1 MNIAY
6 LVGNGFDLNLA
17 LKTSYDDF
25 YHYFIDNCT
34 SQEECVL
41 NLKQEINAY
50 VKTVSK
56 SSFINWADFETGFGK
71 YTRNISSFSD
81 LVLIYK
87 DIIISLHNYIKHQES
102 LLGVKNEG
110 KLKKDLIFPFYY
122 LREVDKLNAQTF
134 ISRFN
139 KDDYKVNIITFNY
152 TNSIEKILGIKKANH
167 LKIGYNHRGKPCW
180 LNSILHI
187 HGNIDDNILFGVN
200 DVSQL
205 ENDNFINN
213 HYALDLLIK
222 PMSNKVIGSRIDE
235 ECIKIIEISNLVCL
249 FGLSLGDSDKSWWN
263 LIGEQLLRTD
273 FRLIYF
279 VKDEDLSI
287 KQFIGKKIDYYKN
300 FLLAKTTLSN
310 KEKEEA
316 KEKIYIAY
324 NTDMFKL

>member
-1 MNIAY
+1 MEIAY
-6 LVGNGFDLNLA
+6 LIGNGFDLNLG
-17 LKTSYDDF
+17 LKTRYDDF
-25 YHYFIDNCT
+25 YNYYIDNHTT
-34 SQEECVL
+34 SIKSVL
-41 NLKQEINAY
+41 KFKGEIETY
-50 VKTVSK
+50 IKSK
-56 SSFINWADFETGFGK
+56 SNNLNINWSDLEIALGK
-71 YTRNISSFSD
+71 YTIELSSLEELEFIYQD
-81 LVLIYK
+81 LNTNLR
-87 DIIISLHNYIKHQES
+87 NYIKQQELS
-102 LLGVKNEG
+102 LNIQNNN
-110 KLKKDLIFPFYY
+110 KLKRDLIFPTNY
-122 LREVDKLNAQTF
+122 LREIDKTSVQTYN
-134 ISRFN
+134 SRF
-139 KDDYKVNIITFNY
+139 KKEDFDINIITFNY
-152 TNSIEKILGIKKANH
+152 TNSIEKIIGNKKPNH

-187 HGNIDDNILFGVN
+187 HGNIDDNLLFGVN

-205 ENDNFINN
+205 ENDYFINN
-213 HYALDLLIK
+213 RYALDLLIK
-222 PMSNKVIGSRIDE
+222 PISNKVIGSRIDE
-235 ECIKIIEISNLVCL
+235 ECIKIIEMSNLVCL
-249 FGLSLGDSDKSWWN
+249 FGLSLGDSDKFWWN